1 VTIGCPEPK
10 FDTACGSGVIPGL
23 QAKEDRM
30 RKNPVAAIWLIG
42 ILVAVVAYAA
52 NPGHLLTVALD
63 TLAAGFAAVEQMVR
77 SLTLFGSDVVR
88 ALAIGLFVTFVALS
102 VLAIRE
108 GHRGRTALVIVST
121 VFVLLVR
128 DDGDG
133 VSNGRWVAAFALAA
147 VAALVMTDRI
157 RRPVR

>member
-1 VTIGCPEPK
+1 
-10 FDTACGSGVIPGL
+10 
-23 QAKEDRM
+23 M
-30 RKNPVAAIWLIG
+30 RKSPIAAIWLAG

-52 NPGHLLTVALD
+52 NPAHLLTVALD
-63 TLAAGFAAVEQMVR
+63 MLAAGFAAIEDMVR

-102 VLAIRE
+102 VLAIRQ
-108 GHRGRTALVIVST
+108 GHRGRMALVIVSA

-147 VAALVMTDRI
+147 VAALVMTDRM